1 MTRAGALLHNF
12 VSVLTWLSGMLIL
25 ALPGWFLV
33 ALLGT
38 KWEFWDWR
46 FGYLTLTQELGFY
59 VLLAGIVTSALAFL
73 VMLLHHFIV
82 KQDFGEWSAPLVAM
96 IISAAGLGWMLFVL
110 DGQAGQPAVLE
121 VSTDLERPP
130 HFTTA
135 FYARRGTDRSTM
147 EGEVRTGRDGRSFAS
162 LQAEH
167 YPDITTLYIDAP
179 TDVAFRRA
187 LLAARELGLHVSTAS
202 ERSGMFE
209 AATEGFWFGFRD
221 DVVVRI
227 EAVEADETGEGDAEP
242 RSRIDIRSIARDDV
256 HDGGRNA
263 RRVESFLAMMQGQPD
278 AGTPQ
283 AG

>member
-1 MTRAGALLHNF
+1 MSRVGALLHNC
-12 VSVLTWLSGMLIL
+12 VSMLTWLSGMLIL
-25 ALPGWFLV
+25 AVPGWFLV

-46 FGYLTLTQELGFY
+46 FGYFTLTQEFGLY
-59 VLLAGIVTSALAFL
+59 VLIAGIVTAVLAIL
-73 VMLLHHFIV
+73 VMVVHHFVV
-82 KQDFGEWSAPLVAM
+82 KQDFGEWSAPVTALVF
-96 IISAAGLGWMLFVL
+96 SAAGLGWMMFVL

-135 FYARRGTDRSTM
+135 FYARRGTDRETM
-147 EGEVRTGRDGRSFAS
+147 ENAVRTGPDGHSFAV
-162 LQAEH
+162 LQAEY
-167 YPDITTLYIDAP
+167 YPDISTLYIDAP

-187 LLAARELGLHVSTAS
+187 LLSARELGLHVSTAS

-209 AATEGFWFGFRD
+209 AATEGFWYGFRD

-227 EAVEADETGEGDAEP
+227 EEVEAGEAGEASG
-242 RSRIDIRSIARDDV
+242 SRIDIRSIAREDV
-256 HDGGRNA
+256 HDGGRNV
-263 RRVESFLAMMQGQPD
+263 RRVQDFLVMMQAGSDAARAPD
-278 AGTPQ
+278 Q